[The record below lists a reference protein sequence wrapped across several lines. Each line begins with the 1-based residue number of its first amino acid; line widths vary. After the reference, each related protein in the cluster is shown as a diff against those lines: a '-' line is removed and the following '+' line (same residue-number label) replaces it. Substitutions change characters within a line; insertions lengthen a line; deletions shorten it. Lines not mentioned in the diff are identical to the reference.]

1 MCLALCCVS
10 QVFYLLEPLDLNAGD
25 RLEGT
30 VAMTRQADNARLY
43 DVEVSFYVIKDG
55 QPANF
60 ISHKYQIP

>member
-1 MCLALCCVS
+1 M
-10 QVFYLLEPLDLNAGD
+10 FYLLEPLDLNAGD

-30 VAMTRQADNARLY
+30 VAMTRQADNPRLY